1 MNPMLNFAETGG
13 LFDHFEVNREPFWP
27 RIVWLVA
34 GSGAWHLVILAL
46 IMMIPPVRDAF
57 SITAMFRDVSFVDRP
72 YTRTEIEDADILD
85 YSTEKFHYPEG
96 YWAMDQQGMPP
107 LPQFPVTPAYTPTSV
122 SPALNPSPTPS
133 VTPTPT
139 PTPPV
144 LIAGNN
150 GDGKASAGKG
160 AEPKPSPTATPDK
173 SVELAQKE
181 LEAAS
186 KKTGIEIPEEGDINK
201 APFKALAMYA
211 TDLRD
216 HNKLDFNKPFEISIE
231 TTLDKDGKLVKPT
244 VTRKSGDETLVDLGK
259 ELVGA
264 MNDSG
269 VLFYLKKIN
278 EDKPG
283 TKVTFTIKQ
292 DGNEVVATVESEA
305 SSADSANKLSRG
317 FGLMLL
323 AGAAS
328 RKGHDEEILLK
339 STRVSADSNKIVF
352 KLTMAHQDVVEI
364 VQKGMAI
371 SSPTPTPSN

>member
-1 MNPMLNFAETGG
+1 MKQMLNFADTGG

-27 RIVWLVA
+27 RIVWMVA
-34 GSGAWHLVILAL
+34 GSGAWHLVILVL
-46 IMMIPPVRDAF
+46 IVMIPPVRDAF
-57 SITAMFRDVSFVDRP
+57 SITAMFRDAGFVDRP
-72 YTRTEIEDADILD
+72 YSRTEIGDDVDILD
-85 YSTEKFHYPEG
+85 YSTEQFHYPAG
-96 YWAMDQQGMPP
+96 YWAMDQQGIPP
-107 LPQFPVTPAYTPTSV
+107 LPQFPVTPAFTPASMSPAV
-122 SPALNPSPTPS
+122 SPSPSPS
-133 VTPTPT
+133 ATPTPT
-139 PTPPV
+139 PSV
-144 LIAGNN
+144 LIAGNS
-150 GDGKASAGKG
+150 GDGKTAAGKG
-160 AEPKPSPTATPDK
+160 TEPKPTPSPTPDK
-173 SVELAQKE
+173 SAELAQKE

-186 KKTGIEIPEEGDINK
+186 KKTGIELPEEGEINK

-216 HNKLDFNKPFEISIE
+216 HNKLDFNKSFEISIE

-244 VTRKSGDETLVDLGK
+244 VARKSGDETLVDLGK
-259 ELVGA
+259 ELVSA

-269 VLFYLKKIN
+269 VLVYLKKIN

-292 DGNEVVATVESEA
+292 DGAEVVATVESEA

-339 STRVSADSNKIVF
+339 STKVSADSNKIIF
-352 KLTMAHQDVVEI
+352 KLTMAHQDIVEI